1 MTSSKER
8 NNKMLS
14 MIVKQRELV
23 KDLCD
28 SSVFITEDSQRFY
41 YNLLEYIENNLCRE
55 IYTIPLLQQAI
66 KTTNNDDLVKVV
78 QFFSG
83 GGSKF
88 FDIKYCYEQEDRQYI
103 EIPSEEYNNYILNAE
118 EPVDMNGM
126 EIDDFNPKY
135 LSFY

>member
-1 MTSSKER
+1 MR
-8 NNKMLS
+8 S
-14 MIVKQRELV
+14 MIIKQRALV

-41 YNLLEYIENNLCRE
+41 YNLLEYIENHTCRE
-55 IYTIPLLQQAI
+55 IYTIPLLRQAI
-66 KTTNNDDLVKVV
+66 KTTNNNDLLKVV

-103 EIPSEEYNNYILNAE
+103 EIPFEEYNNYILNNQ
-118 EPVDMNGM
+118 EPVDINGV
-126 EIDDFNPKY
+126 EFENFNPKY
-135 LSFY
+135 LSFYCLINLD